1 MYSAM
6 EKQVLA
12 QGALD
17 CFFLVLHPL
26 SSLINN
32 DLNLPL
38 GSQGRS
44 RKLNEA
50 YFRVSKGTEDTEHLC
65 AQEPYRVLLGISV
78 QLEKNISGSSRGEI

>member
-1 MYSAM
+1 MVS
-6 EKQVLA
+6 
-12 QGALD
+12 LD

-50 YFRVSKGTEDTEHLC
+50 YFRVHSKVKRLGVIRLRLSLQGASLDCREGGVGPLSLDQTRMS
-65 AQEPYRVLLGISV
+65 AQC
-78 QLEKNISGSSRGEI
+78 

>member
-1 MYSAM
+1 MVS
-6 EKQVLA
+6 
-12 QGALD
+12 LD

-50 YFRVSKGTEDTEHLC
+50 YFRVSKERRTQNIFVPRNPTGSCL
-65 AQEPYRVLLGISV
+65 VSV
-78 QLEKNISGSSRGEI
+78 SSWRKTFLALPGERFDKLK